1 MSRLARRAVLKMA
14 INKVKYGEYMI
25 SLLRSHT
32 QDPGAQWA
40 CPGAVGVG
48 RWAARTVSERANCGK
63 SEVKDGNK
71 TTQ

>member
-1 MSRLARRAVLKMA
+1 
-14 INKVKYGEYMI
+14 MI